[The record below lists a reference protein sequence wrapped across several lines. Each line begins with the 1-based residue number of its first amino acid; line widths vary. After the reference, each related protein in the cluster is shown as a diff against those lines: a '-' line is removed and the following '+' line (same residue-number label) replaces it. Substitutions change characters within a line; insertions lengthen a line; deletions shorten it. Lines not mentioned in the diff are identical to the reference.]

1 MDSGINAGTQCSTC
15 IRGKGNPF
23 LIKKQIKK
31 GNIYK
36 TFSALLVFRINILDI
51 PDSEKHILHT
61 LRREKLRPDTHMF
74 VVPISHLT
82 VLRCFCSHPR
92 PEYRAIQPHWLY

>member
-31 GNIYK
+31 GKY
-36 TFSALLVFRINILDI
+36 L
-51 PDSEKHILHT
+51 
-61 LRREKLRPDTHMF
+61 
-74 VVPISHLT
+74 
-82 VLRCFCSHPR
+82 
-92 PEYRAIQPHWLY
+92 